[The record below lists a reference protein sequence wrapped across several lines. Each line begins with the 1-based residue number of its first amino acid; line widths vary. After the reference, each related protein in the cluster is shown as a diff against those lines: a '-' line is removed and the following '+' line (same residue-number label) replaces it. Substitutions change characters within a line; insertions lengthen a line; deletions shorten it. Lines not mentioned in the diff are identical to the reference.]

1 MLNKGAD
8 IRVIQQLLGHSN
20 VSTTEI
26 YTHILDSETVEMVL
40 RNHPLGKSLS

>member
-26 YTHILDSETVEMVL
+26 YTHILDSETGETVL
-40 RNHPLGKSLS
+40 KNHPLGKSLS